1 MTKQN
6 KTDSRTPKTKKK
18 KNKRKILKNLQQ
30 KYQPKHKQSINQ
42 SFGFK
47 KSAFIKNPQN
57 NKWNSTA
64 TEISLNS
71 IK

>member
-6 KTDSRTPKTKKK
+6 RFANPKNKKQKKNTKKIV
-18 KNKRKILKNLQQ
+18 RK

-47 KSAFIKNPQN
+47 KSAFIKIQKTTNGIQQQL
-57 NKWNSTA
+57 KYH
-64 TEISLNS
+64 
-71 IK
+71 